1 MNSTNIA
8 VMDVIVNYLGNGYSI
23 SDALKMVYTKRH
35 VAIPFETQHL
45 DYQVA
50 DLNMSNRTTLALRR
64 GGLHTVASVVAMG
77 HNGELKKIRCLGQKS
92 AIELYET
99 LLNYFWEHMT
109 ITEKTDFLI
118 DTVIRNSENLKDDWD
133 AVIA

>member
-1 MNSTNIA
+1 MTNMNIA
-8 VMDVIVNYLGNGYSI
+8 VMDVIVNYLGHGYSI

-35 VAIPFETQHL
+35 IAIPFKPEHL

-50 DLNMSNRTTLALRR
+50 DLKMSTRTTLALRR
-64 GGLHTVASVVAMG
+64 NGFHTVDAVIRAG
-77 HNGELKKIRCLGQKS
+77 HNGEIKDIRNLGQKS

-99 LLNYFWEHMT
+99 LLNYFWERLTMD
-109 ITEKTDFLI
+109 EKTDFLI
-118 DTVIRNSENLKDDWD
+118 DTVIRNSEYLRDDWD

>member
-8 VMDVIVNYLGNGYSI
+8 VMDVIVNYLSKGYSI

-50 DLNMSNRTTLALRR
+50 DLNMSNRATLALRR
-64 GGLHTVASVVAMG
+64 GGLHTVAAVVEMG
-77 HNGELKKIRCLGQKS
+77 HNGELNKIRCLGQKS

>member
-1 MNSTNIA
+1 MNNTNIA
-8 VMDVIVNYLGNGYSI
+8 VMDIIVDYLGHGYSL

-35 VAIPFETQHL
+35 IAMPFKPEHL

-50 DLNMSNRTTLALRR
+50 DLQMSNRTTLALRR
-64 GGLHTVASVVAMG
+64 NGLHTVEAVIKAG
-77 HNGELKKIRCLGQKS
+77 HNGEIKDIRNLGKKS

-99 LLNYFWEHMT
+99 LLNYFWERLT

-118 DTVIRNSENLKDDWD
+118 DTVIRNSEYLKEDWD